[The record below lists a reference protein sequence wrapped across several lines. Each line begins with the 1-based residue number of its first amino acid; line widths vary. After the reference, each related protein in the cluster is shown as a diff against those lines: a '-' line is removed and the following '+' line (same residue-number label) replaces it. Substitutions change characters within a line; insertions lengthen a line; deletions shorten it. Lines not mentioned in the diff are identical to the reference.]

1 MASAQSRLFGVL
13 FVSGLLGVGLAA
25 CTSDGGS
32 TATPGSGGTG
42 SGGVSPGS
50 GGTGGTG
57 SGGVSGTG
65 GTTSSGGTATG
76 GTTAST
82 GGQSGSTSSGSGGE
96 AGSSGTGGTT
106 SSGGKATGGS
116 AGAGTGG
123 AAGGGAGGG
132 STAQGGDAGT
142 GGRMGS
148 GGRTGGQGGAA
159 GGTGT
164 GGRTGGQG
172 GAAGGTGTGGSTA
185 GQGGAAGSTGAG
197 GGGGCV
203 KGGFK
208 GSDLVIFGES
218 FYDWQPPYIKQRME
232 ENARKAGSLGA
243 SDSYRQ
249 YAVAGQNMSYIA
261 NTEYNNAVK
270 AGKFTKVVM
279 DGGGID
285 CMSSSCPTCPDTF
298 KGMLDKLVTQ
308 GVDQLIYTRYPEPGN
323 PPGSNASLKGNLDIL
338 MPKMETVCKGYT
350 GLKCYW
356 VDLRPLWPAEKD
368 KYTTDGLHP
377 TKTGGDVVGDAI
389 WAEMVKQCMAQ

>member
-1 MASAQSRLFGVL
+1 MTFARKHLMGALL
-13 FVSGLLGVGLAA
+13 VSGLLTYGLGA
-25 CTSDGGS
+25 CSSDSNTGPTG
-32 TATPGSGGTG
+32 AGGSGG
-42 SGGVSPGS
+42 SSS
-50 GGTGGTG
+50 
-57 SGGVSGTG
+57 G
-65 GTTSSGGTATG
+65 GTTSSGGSSSVSSSGGSQG
-76 GTTAST
+76 GT
-82 GGQSGSTSSGSGGE
+82 
-96 AGSSGTGGTT
+96 TT
-106 SSGGKATGGS
+106 SSGGQAGSSSSSKGGDASGGKTTEVTSSGGTTAGGS
-116 AGAGTGG
+116 SGTQVSSSGGGTTISTAKGGAAGAGTTGTGG
-123 AAGGGAGGG
+123 TAGGG
-132 STAQGGDAGT
+132 STGTVT
-142 GGRMGS
+142 GGK
-148 GGRTGGQGGAA
+148 

-164 GGRTGGQG
+164 GTSSAPG
-172 GAAGGTGTGGSTA
+172 GAPGTGGTSSP
-185 GQGGAAGSTGAG
+185 GGSS
-197 GGGGCV
+197 GGCQ

-285 CMSSSCPTCPDTF
+285 CMSSSCPSCPDTF

-323 PPGSNASLKGNLDIL
+323 PPGSNASLKGNLDAL

-368 KYTTDGLHP
+368 KYTSDGLHP

>member
-1 MASAQSRLFGVL
+1 MAFTRKHLMGVML
-13 FVSGLLGVGLAA
+13 VSGLLTYGLGA
-25 CTSDGGS
+25 CSSDSDTGTSAG
-32 TATPGSGGTG
+32 GSGGSG
-42 SGGVSPGS
+42 SGGATSS
-50 GGTGGTG
+50 GGTSSVSSA
-57 SGGVSGTG
+57 SGGSQG
-65 GTTSSGGTATG
+65 GTTSSSGGQAGSSSSSKGGDSSGGKTTEVTSSGGATSGGSSGTQVSSSGGGTTISTAKGGATGTGGLAGGGSTGTATG
-76 GTTAST
+76 G
-82 GGQSGSTSSGSGGE
+82 
-96 AGSSGTGGTT
+96 
-106 SSGGKATGGS
+106 K
-116 AGAGTGG
+116 
-123 AAGGGAGGG
+123 
-132 STAQGGDAGT
+132 
-142 GGRMGS
+142 
-148 GGRTGGQGGAA
+148 

-164 GGRTGGQG
+164 GTSSAQG
-172 GAAGGTGTGGSTA
+172 GAIGTGGTSAAGGGTGTGE
-185 GQGGAAGSTGAG
+185 
-197 GGGGCV
+197 CK

-285 CMSSSCPTCPDTF
+285 CMSSSCPSCPDTF

-323 PPGSNASLKGNLDIL
+323 PPGSNASLKGNLDAL

-368 KYTTDGLHP
+368 KYTSDGLHP